1 MTEDRPPHAGHA
13 AQTIGP
19 AISLRSPGMHR
30 LDQQRRV
37 RRHKL
42 VAMVAVVVSMLLL
55 LMLAAA
61 LLELVIHG

>member
-19 AISLRSPGMHR
+19 AISLRSPGMDR
-30 LDQQRRV
+30 LDRRRV
-37 RRHKL
+37 RRHNF
-42 VAMVAVVVSMLLL
+42 VATLGMVVSMLLL

-61 LLELVIHG
+61 LLELIIHG